1 MIPDILYAA
10 EPGLVLGFHG
20 CEEAV
25 RDAVVSGQSMLR
37 ESRNPYDW
45 LGYGIY
51 FWQNNYERA
60 WEFAQYPPGKPKLTR
75 PSVLGAVLDLGN
87 CLDLVD
93 KKHLEMVKVA
103 FTYRSSKE
111 NEREAPSQKNKPAAN
126 SSDLL
131 LRYLDCSVMEDLHTM
146 QNDFQQTPYDSVRGV
161 FVEGKPVYEGAG
173 IYDKTHVQICIRN
186 PNCVRGYFCPRERI
200 RWP

>member
-1 MIPDILYAA
+1 
-10 EPGLVLGFHG
+10 
-20 CEEAV
+20 
-25 RDAVVSGQSMLR
+25 MLR